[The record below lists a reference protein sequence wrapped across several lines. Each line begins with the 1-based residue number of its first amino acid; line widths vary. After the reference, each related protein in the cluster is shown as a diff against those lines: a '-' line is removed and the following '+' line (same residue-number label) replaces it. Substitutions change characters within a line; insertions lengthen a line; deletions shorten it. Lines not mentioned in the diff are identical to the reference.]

1 MNSIGRNTVMAMG
14 AAALFAM
21 GIAQAGDSAALRTES
36 SRLELNAA
44 LSGQTQAGT
53 RIMHDY
59 TGFAGSR
66 ANASNLVI
74 GLRRGTPIALTAAPG
89 NAHYAT
95 PLSFT
100 PPIRAL
106 SNSAVYISLA
116 LAKQQLANLGISQPT
131 PEQIKAA
138 LIGGTI
144 SSGAAVTRT
153 ATLPGVLTLRS
164 QGMSWEAIAKSQGVG
179 LEAVVNGMQGANHD
193 LIALHLHYVGVE
205 TALQMP
211 ARSGL

>member
-1 MNSIGRNTVMAMG
+1 MNSIKRNTVMTMG

-21 GIAQAGDSAALRTES
+21 GIAQADDSAAFRTES
-36 SRLELNAA
+36 NRLEINAA
-44 LSGQTQAGT
+44 LSGQTQVGT
-53 RIMHDY
+53 RFIHDY

-89 NAHYAT
+89 NGQDAA
-95 PLSFT
+95 PISFT

-106 SNSAVYISLA
+106 GNSAVYISLA

-138 LIGGTI
+138 LIGGTV
-144 SSGAAVTRT
+144 SSGGAVTRT

-164 QGMSWEAIAKSQGVG
+164 QGMSWAAIAKSQGVRLG
-179 LEAVVNGMQGANHD
+179 AVVNGMQGANHD
-193 LIALHLHYVGVE
+193 LVALHLHYVGVE
-205 TALQMP
+205 SALQMP
-211 ARSGL
+211 AGNGL